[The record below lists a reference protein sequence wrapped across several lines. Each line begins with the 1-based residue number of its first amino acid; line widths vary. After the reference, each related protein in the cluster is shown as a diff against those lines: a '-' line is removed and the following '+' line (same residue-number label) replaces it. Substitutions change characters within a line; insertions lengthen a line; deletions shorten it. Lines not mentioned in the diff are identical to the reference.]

1 MKNFLLILLCLPLL
15 GFGQNAPQ
23 EINYQAVARS
33 ANNDLLINETLSVK
47 LSVISDV
54 STSTISWQETHNVTT
69 NNYGLFTLIIG
80 KGTSTSIGSSSTFDL
95 IKWGAS
101 AHLLKVEIDY
111 GGGYVD
117 MGTTALMSTP
127 YALYAE
133 NANIDYDSISN
144 FLSNDS
150 IFLSSISGV
159 DGATGSQGL
168 TGAAGQDGTNGNDG
182 SIGAQGPQG
191 IAGQDGAVGA
201 TGPQGVAGQHGYDG
215 IDGATGSQGS
225 AGANGAVGATGSQ
238 GLSGA
243 NGAVGAT
250 GSQGTAGSNGID
262 GSIGATGPQGSPG
275 SSGLNGAMGPQG
287 LTGATGL
294 NGPIGLQG
302 LIGVTGPQGL
312 TGSNGFNGATGSQG
326 SPGASGLSGAPGSP
340 GLTGASGSNGLNG
353 INGAIG
359 PQGLTGPTGLQGL
372 TGASGLVGTNGTN
385 GTNGAAG
392 TNGIN
397 GTNGTDGSIGA
408 TGPQGAA
415 GSNGTDGSIGA
426 TGSQGVAGSIGATGP
441 QGATGLNGANGTD
454 GSIGAT
460 GPQGA
465 TGFNGTNGTA
475 GSIGATGPQGTAGS
489 IGASGSIG
497 ATGPQ
502 GTAGSIGASGSI
514 GATGP
519 QGSAGVGIAQT
530 LTISGDTLFITS
542 GNYILIPGLSLI
554 NSLIVEGCT
563 DATATNY
570 NVSAN
575 TNDSSCTYS
584 SLAIGDLYEGG
595 IIFYLDG
602 NGGGLISA
610 SQDQST
616 GAEWGCSTVSILGAD
631 GIAIGTGAQNT
642 IDIVN
647 ANCSPSNT
655 SNSVAANICDTL
667 TIGIYDDWF
676 LPSND
681 ELNLMYVNLHAQS
694 LGGFSSYYWSSTENN
709 AQTAFYLDFG
719 ISTNTP
725 LAKNNSLRVRA
736 IRAF

>member
-1 MKNFLLILLCLPLL
+1 MKKFLLILLCLPLI
-15 GFGQNAPQ
+15 GFGQNIPQ
-23 EINYQAVARS
+23 GINYQAVARS
-33 ANNDLLINETLSVK
+33 ANNDLLINQTLSVK

-54 STSTISWQETHNVTT
+54 TTSTISWQEIHYVTT
-69 NNYGLFTLIIG
+69 NNYGLFTLILG
-80 KGTSTSIGSSSTFDL
+80 KGSSTSIGFSATFD
-95 IKWGAS
+95 KVDWGLS

-111 GGGYVD
+111 GTGYVN
-117 MGTTALMSTP
+117 MGTTTLMSTP

-133 NANIDYDSISN
+133 NTNINYDSISN

-182 SIGAQGPQG
+182 S
-191 IAGQDGAVGA
+191 
-201 TGPQGVAGQHGYDG
+201 TGPQGAS
-215 IDGATGSQGS
+215 GS
-225 AGANGAVGATGSQ
+225 
-238 GLSGA
+238 
-243 NGAVGAT
+243 
-250 GSQGTAGSNGID
+250 
-262 GSIGATGPQGSPG
+262 
-275 SSGLNGAMGPQG
+275 NGAMGPQG

-294 NGPIGLQG
+294 DGPIGLQG

-312 TGSNGFNGATGSQG
+312 SGANGFNGATGSQG
-326 SPGASGLSGAPGSP
+326 SPGASGLSGAPGSQ
-340 GLTGASGSNGLNG
+340 GLTGTSGSNGLNG
-353 INGAIG
+353 INGATG

-372 TGASGLVGTNGTN
+372 TGASGLAGSNGIDGSIGAT
-385 GTNGAAG
+385 GSQGAAG
-392 TNGIN
+392 TNGIDGLIGATGSQGAAGTN
-397 GTNGTDGSIGA
+397 GIDGSIGTTGSQGAAGSNGADGSIGATGLQGATGPQGSAGSAGSNGTDGSIGA
-408 TGPQGAA
+408 TGPQGA
-415 GSNGTDGSIGA
+415 SGSIGA
-426 TGSQGVAGSIGATGP
+426 TGSQ
-441 QGATGLNGANGTD
+441 
-454 GSIGAT
+454 
-460 GPQGA
+460 
-465 TGFNGTNGTA
+465 
-475 GSIGATGPQGTAGS
+475 
-489 IGASGSIG
+489 
-497 ATGPQ
+497 
-502 GTAGSIGASGSI
+502 

-542 GNYILIPGLSLI
+542 GNYILIPGLSFL

-563 DATATNY
+563 DATASNY

-595 IIFYLDG
+595 IVFYLDG

-616 GAEWGCSTVSILGAD
+616 GAEWGCSINDISGAD
-631 GIAIGTGAQNT
+631 GTAIGTGAQNT

-667 TIGIYDDWF
+667 IIGIYDDWF

-694 LGGFSSYYWSSTENN
+694 LGGFSSNYWSSTENN

-719 ISTNTP
+719 ISTNIP